1 MADIKSVNIYEKLTN
16 IQVELKAPKNQRN
29 TFGNYNY
36 RSCEDILEAVKPLLE
51 KHKVT
56 LLIGDEIVAI
66 GERNPLLFKEEVYD
80 NKVKKM
86 KEETRVTGNQRYY
99 VKATATLI
107 DTEKDMRI
115 STTAYAR
122 EEEIKKGMDSSQIT
136 GSASS
141 YARKYAL
148 NGLFAIDDT
157 KDSDYI
163 NTHGKE
169 QNSEKYKVNVPGSK
183 GQQDPMPPKA
193 PPKQEPTEPM
203 ITKEQQ
209 DEIFKLAKE
218 KNYTPESM
226 TNYLKNAYNK
236 PSSKELTYKE
246 ADELIKMLKGNKGE

>member
-1 MADIKSVNIYEKLTN
+1 MNIYEKLTN
-16 IQVELKAPKNQRN
+16 IQTELKAPKNQFN
-29 TFGNYNY
+29 AFGKYHY
-36 RSCEDILEAVKPLLE
+36 RSCEDILEGLKPLL
-51 KHKVT
+51 KKYNAT
-56 LLIGDEIVAI
+56 LIITDEIVAI
-66 GERNPLLFKEEVYD
+66 GEHSPILY
-80 NKVKKM
+80 
-86 KEETRVTGNQRYY
+86 KEETYDSKSKITKEDTKVTGSQRYY
-99 VKATATLI
+99 VKAIATLY
-107 DTEKDMRI
+107 DTEKDGQI

-122 EEEIKKGMDSSQIT
+122 EEETKKGMDAAQIT
-136 GSASS
+136 GSTSS

-157 KDSDYI
+157 KDSDST
-163 NTHGKE
+163 NTHG
-169 QNSEKYKVNVPGSK
+169 K
-183 GQQDPMPPKA
+183 GQQDPIPPKA
-193 PPKQEPTEPM
+193 PPKQEHTEPM